1 LSKNLEIIG
10 KNVDLKLLSDKIQH
24 FLKDSNKSAF
34 DYSTFKVES
43 LPDSKGFCILIEYG
57 MKSPTTNFA
66 VVIEGEPNNFKIH
79 ENIDKVEVVAVAAIN
94 FIVRP
99 FGIADVGNAYIFYQK
114 FWKFIETTVPLLE
127 NSNKS

>member
-1 LSKNLEIIG
+1 MGKNLEIVG
-10 KNVDLKLLSDKIQH
+10 KNVDLKLLSDKIQR
-24 FLKDSNKSAF
+24 FLKDSNKSTF

-57 MKSPTTNFA
+57 MKNPTNFA

-79 ENIDKVEVVAVAAIN
+79 EDINKVEVAAVAALN
-94 FIVRP
+94 FLVRP
-99 FGIADVGNAYIFYQK
+99 FGMADVGNASFFYQK
-114 FWKFIETTVPLLE
+114 FWKFIETTLPLLE